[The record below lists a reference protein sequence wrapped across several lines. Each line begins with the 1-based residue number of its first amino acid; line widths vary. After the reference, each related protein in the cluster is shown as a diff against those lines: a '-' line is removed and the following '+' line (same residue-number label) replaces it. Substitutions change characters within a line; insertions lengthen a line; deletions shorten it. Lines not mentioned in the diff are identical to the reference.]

1 MRCAAWPG
9 MSRTLLYGVK
19 VAVVTVFLLAGA
31 KEGRAMGDIGSSLAG
46 FMQDLVESYW
56 WPSLDVRRAVW
67 KESRLKGATPLPGED
82 EPTGFQ
88 VPQEGTVR
96 FRPTRD
102 GTPTCD
108 VFKLVRM
115 RDVPRTAFDFRTF
128 YLKSAIHYEVRT
140 GWRLFLGPPGYA
152 KFWLGAILPENAEPL
167 FNEGGI
173 GLNRRVLSRPFMD
186 QIGYADGFP
195 DMPPERFRLLDTV
208 QCDGFSIFVVEY
220 D

>member
-31 KEGRAMGDIGSSLAG
+31 KEGRAMDIGITLAN
-46 FMQDLVESYW
+46 FMKDLVESYW
-56 WPSLDVRRAVW
+56 YPSLDARRAVW
-67 KESRLKGATPLPGED
+67 KESWSKGATPLPGED
-82 EPTGFQ
+82 EPTGLERALEKA
-88 VPQEGTVR
+88 VPPHPMPAE
-96 FRPTRD
+96 
-102 GTPTCD
+102 TPTCD
-108 VFKLVRM
+108 AFKFVRM
-115 RDVPRTAFDFRTF
+115 SDFPGKETDFRSRF
-128 YLKSAIHYEVRT
+128 GKSAIYYEVRN
-140 GWRLFLGPPGYA
+140 GWRLFLGPPVYA

>member
-1 MRCAAWPG
+1 MRFAAWPG
-9 MSRTLLYGVK
+9 MSRILLCSVK
-19 VAVVTVFLLAGA
+19 MAAVTVFLFAGA

-46 FMQDLVESYW
+46 FMQNLIESYW
-56 WPSLDVRRAVW
+56 YPSLDVYHAVNIENIS
-67 KESRLKGATPLPGED
+67 KVATPIPGED
-82 EPTGFQ
+82 EQTGFQ

-108 VFKLVRM
+108 VFNFVRIS
-115 RDVPRTAFDFRTF
+115 DVPGKEINFRTF
-128 YLKSAIHYEVRT
+128 YLKSAIHYEVRS
-140 GWRLFLGPPGYA
+140 GWFNFLGPPVYA
-152 KFWLGAILPENAEPL
+152 KFWLGAILPKNAEPL

-173 GLNRRVLSRPFMD
+173 GLNRRVLSRPFID
-186 QIGYADGFP
+186 QIGYAEGFP

>member
-1 MRCAAWPG
+1 
-9 MSRTLLYGVK
+9 MSRILRCGVQ
-19 VAVVTVFLLAGA
+19 VAAVTVFLFAGA
-31 KEGRAMGDIGSSLAG
+31 KEGRAMGDITSSLAG
-46 FMQDLVESYW
+46 FMKNLVESYW

-67 KESRLKGATPLPGED
+67 KESRLKGATPIPGED
-82 EPTGFQ
+82 EPTGFEG
-88 VPQEGTVR
+88 PREGTVR
-96 FRPTRD
+96 FRPMQD

-108 VFKLVRM
+108 VFKFVRM
-115 RDVPRTAFDFRTF
+115 SDVSGIETEFRSR
-128 YLKSAIHYEVRT
+128 YRKSAIHYEVRI
-140 GWRLFLGPPGYA
+140 GWLDLLGPPAYA

-186 QIGYADGFP
+186 QIGYAEGFP